1 MKMIK
6 LTAGCT
12 DGTPIYINP
21 NNINRISIHKSFN
34 RPTKFTYI
42 DMIGDSDD
50 SHFEVQ
56 ETVDEVLAM
65 LSDSTDEMQYR
76 GDDVGVI
83 QFIQGWLSCKAEV
96 LGLIN
101 KYFPDN
107 GKPVPQTAIVDFI
120 DAVVAMNGAEN
131 ENE

>member
-6 LTAGCT
+6 LTAAST
-12 DGTPIYINP
+12 DGASIYINP
-21 NNINRISIHKSFN
+21 NNINRMSTHKSFN
-34 RPTKFTYI
+34 RPTEFTYI
-42 DMIGDSDD
+42 NMIGDSDD
-50 SHFEVQ
+50 SYFEVK

-65 LSDSTDEMQYR
+65 LSDPTDEMQYR
-76 GDDVGVI
+76 GDDVGVV

-101 KYFPDN
+101 KYFPNN
-107 GKPVPQTAIVDFI
+107 GKPVSQAAIVDFI
-120 DAVVAMNGAEN
+120 EAVAAMNGAEN

>member
-21 NNINRISIHKSFN
+21 NNINRISTHKSFN

-50 SHFEVQ
+50 SYFEVQ

-65 LSDSTDEMQYR
+65 LSDPTDEMQYR
-76 GDDVGVI
+76 GDDVGVV

-101 KYFPDN
+101 KYFPNN
-107 GKPVPQTAIVDFI
+107 GKPVSQVAIVEFI
-120 DAVVAMNGAEN
+120 EAVVAMNGAEN

>member
-6 LTAGCT
+6 LTAANT
-12 DGTPIYINP
+12 DGAPIYINP
-21 NNINRISIHKSFN
+21 NNINRISTHKSFN
-34 RPTKFTYI
+34 RPTEFTYI

-50 SHFEVQ
+50 SYFEVK
-56 ETVDEVLAM
+56 ETVDEILAM
-65 LSDSTDEMQYR
+65 LSDPTDEMQYR
-76 GDDVGVI
+76 GDDVGVV

-107 GKPVPQTAIVDFI
+107 GKPVSHAAIVEFI
-120 DAVVAMNGAEN
+120 EAVVAMNGAEN